1 MKMERLRKKFEDKN
15 ISAEIIKFIELCLME
30 KESVEVEKEGK
41 MVEDPE
47 RSRLSWE
54 DVYLHPLF
62 KGEFNHIVREVVGS
76 NILLT
81 IKTYATANEVDIV
94 KILEDYEKQQKSDVI
109 TVDNFGQILVKNKI
123 NIPEKDINRLDRLFG
138 EKG

>member
-1 MKMERLRKKFEDKN
+1 
-15 ISAEIIKFIELCLME
+15 ME
-30 KESVEVEKEGK
+30 KESVEVEKDGK

-54 DVYLHPLF
+54 DLYLHPLF
-62 KGEFNHIVREVVGS
+62 GEEFKHIVREVVGS

-123 NIPEKDINRLDRLFG
+123 NIPEKHISRLDKLYGGKG
-138 EKG
+138 EFVIHQLLD